1 MKNEE
6 REVPANTSSEEL
18 AAQKNSS
25 DKLDSL
31 MNLSGEL
38 VITRARFTQLADAL
52 EAETALFREIKGKL
66 DGLRTGVG
74 KAGKG
79 LKASDGKL
87 DAVETSSARQH
98 EDLDALL
105 RLFGE
110 VHEKLAS
117 SSIAKIA
124 NSLGETTLALGK
136 ISSDIQTG
144 VMMARM
150 VPAKAVFLSLEEE
163 IKKAASAAGLKLSVS
178 TEGYETEMD
187 KKITGALLEALRHV
201 ALNSVRHAFSGTQ
214 AAPELRLRAQHH
226 DNSVVIEI
234 SDNGKGLSTKE
245 VVRRALEKK
254 LLPASQA
261 EALTEKEKFA
271 LAFLPGF
278 SGTAEG
284 GLAAAHKTMVALNG
298 SLELSGREGEGTTVT
313 LKIPLSL
320 TIIKALLVVI
330 GGETFALPLNSVTEI
345 IKVPVNEIY
354 SVDQDATIKLRGHA
368 LSLVDL
374 HSVVHIGSPKNSAD
388 AAHKLIVIINN
399 GEKKLGMEV
408 DELIGEGEIV
418 IKPLEDYLAGVKGI
432 AGAAILGNGTI
443 ALILDCGSVINMA
456 K

>member
-6 REVPANTSSEEL
+6 RDLSENASAEEL

-74 KAGKG
+74 KTGKA
-79 LKASDGKL
+79 LKASDTKA
-87 DAVETSSARQH
+87 DTANEAFSARQR
-98 EDLDALL
+98 EELDSLL
-105 RLFGE
+105 RLMAE
-110 VHEKLAS
+110 VHGKLAG

-124 NSLGETTLALGK
+124 NTLGETTLALGK

-150 VPAKAVFLSLEEE
+150 VPAKAVFLSLEDEA
-163 IKKAASAAGLKLSVS
+163 KKAALAAGLKLNISS
-178 TEGYETEMD
+178 EGYETEMD
-187 KKITGALLEALRHV
+187 KKITGTLLDALRQV
-201 ALNSVRHAFSGTQ
+201 VFNAIKHAFTGTQ
-214 AAPELRLRAQHH
+214 SPELRLKALHH
-226 DNSVVIEI
+226 DNSVVIELT
-234 SDNGKGLSTKE
+234 DNGKGFGSAE
-245 VVRRALEKK
+245 VLKRALDKK
-254 LLPASQA
+254 LVSAAQGEGLS
-261 EALTEKEKFA
+261 EKEKFA

-278 SGTAEG
+278 SGTPEG
-284 GLAAAHKTMVALNG
+284 GLCAAHKAMLSLNG
-298 SLELSGREGEGTTVT
+298 ALELHSAEGAGTTVT

-374 HSVVHIGSPKNSAD
+374 HSVVSIGSPQNSAD

-418 IKPLEDYLAGVKGI
+418 IKPLEDYLAGVRGI

-443 ALILDCGSVINMA
+443 ALILDCGAVINMA